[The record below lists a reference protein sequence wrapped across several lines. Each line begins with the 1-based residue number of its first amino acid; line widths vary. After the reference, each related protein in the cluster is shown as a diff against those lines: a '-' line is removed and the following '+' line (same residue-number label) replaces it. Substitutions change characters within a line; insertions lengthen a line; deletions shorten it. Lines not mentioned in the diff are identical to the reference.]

1 MEDIIKLLDRVLN
14 IDFIRAVLSNPRDK
28 EGIIKVKVRPLEK
41 RGNLL
46 FQFEAF
52 TAKQAFH
59 RNLEKEDAKAQFAEY
74 AEQFRQMQIE
84 TVSDIYTVLIS
95 KKGKI
100 TVKRKQRREKAQ
112 AADLSHNRKKQYILE
127 EGIPV
132 PFLRDLGVMT
142 EDGKIVRTKTDKFRQ
157 INRFLEF
164 IEDENHS
171 ILLSSHITSDLE
183 KIADYITFLH
193 EGKVILTVEK
203 DEIRYNYG
211 IMRCRDREFE
221 ALEKE
226 DMIAWK
232 KGEYQ
237 IDVLVPDRE
246 KAARKYKDA
255 VIDHASV
262 DEAMLLMIKGERK

>member
-41 RGNLL
+41 KGNLL

-59 RNLEKEDAKAQFAEY
+59 RNLEKEEAKAQFTEY
-74 AEQFRQMQIE
+74 MEQFRQIQIE

-164 IEDENHS
+164 IED
-171 ILLSSHITSDLE
+171 ILPQLDKEREITSLILDVGNL
-183 KIADYITFLH
+183 ILH
-193 EGKVILTVEK
+193 LPCI
-203 DEIRYNYG
+203 I
-211 IMRCRDREFE
+211 ICM
-221 ALEKE
+221 
-226 DMIAWK
+226 
-232 KGEYQ
+232 
-237 IDVLVPDRE
+237 
-246 KAARKYKDA
+246 
-255 VIDHASV
+255 S
-262 DEAMLLMIKGERK
+262 

>member
-164 IEDENHS
+164 IED
-171 ILLSSHITSDLE
+171 ILPQLDKEREITSLILDVGNL
-183 KIADYITFLH
+183 ILH
-193 EGKVILTVEK
+193 LPCI
-203 DEIRYNYG
+203 I
-211 IMRCRDREFE
+211 ICM
-221 ALEKE
+221 
-226 DMIAWK
+226 
-232 KGEYQ
+232 
-237 IDVLVPDRE
+237 
-246 KAARKYKDA
+246 
-255 VIDHASV
+255 S
-262 DEAMLLMIKGERK
+262 

>member
-41 RGNLL
+41 KGNLL

-59 RNLEKEDAKAQFAEY
+59 KNLEKEEAKAQFAEY

-164 IEDENHS
+164 IED
-171 ILLSSHITSDLE
+171 ILPQLDKEREITSLILDVGNL
-183 KIADYITFLH
+183 ILH
-193 EGKVILTVEK
+193 LPCI
-203 DEIRYNYG
+203 I
-211 IMRCRDREFE
+211 ICM
-221 ALEKE
+221 
-226 DMIAWK
+226 
-232 KGEYQ
+232 
-237 IDVLVPDRE
+237 
-246 KAARKYKDA
+246 
-255 VIDHASV
+255 S
-262 DEAMLLMIKGERK
+262 

>member
-41 RGNLL
+41 KGNLL

-59 RNLEKEDAKAQFAEY
+59 RNLEKEEAKAQFAEY

-112 AADLSHNRKKQYILE
+112 AADEAVKPAVKRGRPKKDSTDNKTTAKKSTAAKKTADKKTAGRPKKSSEYKKELFVQFNGNQIDE
-127 EGIPV
+127 AEIIKRV
-132 PFLRDLGVMT
+132 EADLKEQNV
-142 EDGKIVRTKTDKFRQ
+142 
-157 INRFLEF
+157 
-164 IEDENHS
+164 S
-171 ILLSSHITSDLE
+171 ISDLKLYLKPE
-183 KIADYITFLH
+183 DNACYYVAN
-193 EGKVILTVEK
+193 GKVAGK
-203 DEIRYNYG
+203 
-211 IMRCRDREFE
+211 
-221 ALEKE
+221 
-226 DMIAWK
+226 
-232 KGEYQ
+232 
-237 IDVLVPDRE
+237 
-246 KAARKYKDA
+246 
-255 VIDHASV
+255 V
-262 DEAMLLMIKGERK
+262 DLY